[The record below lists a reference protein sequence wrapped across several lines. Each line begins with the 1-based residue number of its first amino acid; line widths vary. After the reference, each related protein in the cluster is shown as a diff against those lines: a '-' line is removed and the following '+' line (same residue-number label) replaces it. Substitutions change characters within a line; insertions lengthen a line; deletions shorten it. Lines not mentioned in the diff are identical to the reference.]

1 MTYSWKT
8 CESTANVGAVLLAVG
23 ASQAHATAYL
33 FTSTGARNV
42 RNHGRWSGLLTVS
55 RSMATSP
62 CRTITRSES
71 AWLRATSYRL
81 PGEPCR
87 GQIDF
92 SDTASTTTGG
102 SCPADVGGVC
112 KVNTISTIAA
122 GSTITGLTQLNVPRS
137 GTPSANGRARRRQPS
152 GWSAGATNGN
162 VSLASSGSICVGD
175 AFTGC
180 TIANLSTASA
190 TTRTVNGVVQTA
202 YVLNISSTTIGG
214 TITIKGNG
222 SALVILQYSGGTKLT
237 TGAGS
242 KVTLTGGITNDQ
254 VLLDDTG
261 TGGIDTSSGFN
272 YTGAMAVSPT
282 AGTMNLNALVMNGR
296 LFVQQYRQHHGE
308 PGKRLQPDDGSGA
321 FDGLPD
327 RRRTGRHRPAF
338 EEKDPRRRQSYLACR
353 PSTYCSR
360 A

>member
-1 MTYSWKT
+1 M
-8 CESTANVGAVLLAVG
+8 EAGSTLALNGSVTMPNNTQVGIGLASG
-23 ASQAHATAYL
+23 DKLQI
-33 FTSTGARNV
+33 TG
-42 RNHGRWSGLLTVS
+42 GTVS
-55 RSMATSP
+55 
-62 CRTITRSES
+62 
-71 AWLRATSYRL
+71 
-81 PGEPCR
+81 

-92 SDTASTTTGG
+92 SDNASTTTGG

-122 GSTITGLTQLNVPRS
+122 GSTITGLTQLNS
-137 GTPSANGRARRRQPS
+137 SAVGNAISEWTTLTS

-190 TTRTVNGVVQTA
+190 TTRTINGVVQTA

-296 LFVQQYRQHHGE
+296 LFVNNTASTTVN
-308 PGKRLQPDDGSGA
+308 LGSGFNLTTA
-321 FDGLPD
+321 P
-327 RRRTGRHRPAF
+327 
-338 EEKDPRRRQSYLACR
+338 E
-353 PSTYCSR
+353 PSTVFLIGGALVGIALLSKKKIR
-360 A
+360 S